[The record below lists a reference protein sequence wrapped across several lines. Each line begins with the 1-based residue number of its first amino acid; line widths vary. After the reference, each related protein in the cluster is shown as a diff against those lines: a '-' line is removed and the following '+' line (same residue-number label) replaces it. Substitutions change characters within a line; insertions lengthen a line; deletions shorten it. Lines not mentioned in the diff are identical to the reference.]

1 MRSTWRLLQMVRV
14 CPLAQ
19 WLAQMDMIT
28 DMSSN
33 DPDVILIR
41 DQLLTMLM
49 AARDTVSNLVH
60 HM

>member
-1 MRSTWRLLQMVRV
+1 MVRV